1 MRRSLAVLSMTIPLI
16 AVVVLTAA
24 GAVLAGGGCHGEL
37 ARDAVPSE
45 ASESVVKLDGCTYAP
60 TITRVPIGTEVRFV
74 NDSNT
79 YHDVTGRDGAWASGQ
94 LVQGAAFSHRFVDA
108 GLYPY
113 SCSLHPG
120 MAGVVVV
127 GSPLAAA
134 AAPLEPDA
142 APAAAVSGTPT
153 AETTPLLPIAA
164 AGGLG
169 LLAGALATAIVVT
182 RRSNRVA

>member
-1 MRRSLAVLSMTIPLI
+1 MRRFLAVLSMTIPLT
-16 AVVVLTAA
+16 AVLVFIAA
-24 GAVLAGGGCHGEL
+24 GAVLAGGGCHGQV

-60 TITRVPIGTEVRFV
+60 TITRVPIGTEVRFI
-74 NDSNT
+74 NGSDT
-79 YHDVTGRDGAWASGQ
+79 DHDVTGRDGAWGSGQ
-94 LVQGAAFSHRFVDA
+94 LVRGASFSHRFVDA

-127 GSPLAAA
+127 GRGSVAA
-134 AAPLEPDA
+134 AAPAEPDA
-142 APAAAVSGTPT
+142 APVAAVSETPT
-153 AETTPLLPIAA
+153 AGPTPLLPIAA

-169 LLAGALATAIVVT
+169 LLVGALGVAVVVT
-182 RRSNRVA
+182 RRSSPVA